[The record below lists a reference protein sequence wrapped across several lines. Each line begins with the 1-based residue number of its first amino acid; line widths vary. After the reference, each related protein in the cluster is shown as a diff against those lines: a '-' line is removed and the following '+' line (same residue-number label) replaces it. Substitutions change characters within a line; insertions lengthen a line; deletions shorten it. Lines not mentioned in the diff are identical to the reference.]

1 MSFSYSER
9 LLPSIWQVLA
19 SMLVVPAIWLITL
32 PIVGEFSIVMALA
45 VWLVVIATM
54 LARSKRLVI
63 REQIFT
69 AGSAQIP
76 LNLLGESEII
86 APEAMQAQLGP
97 QLDARAYLCFK
108 SGKKGLV
115 KITVSD
121 KSDPTPYWL
130 VSTKDPRALVA
141 ALAKK
146 D

>member
-1 MSFSYSER
+1 
-9 LLPSIWQVLA
+9 
-19 SMLVVPAIWLITL
+19 MLVVPAIWLITL

-63 REQIFT
+63 SEQIFT

-86 APEAMQAQLGP
+86 APESMQAQLGP

-146 D
+146 E

>member
-63 REQIFT
+63 SEQIFT

-86 APEAMQAQLGP
+86 APESMQAQLGP

-146 D
+146 E